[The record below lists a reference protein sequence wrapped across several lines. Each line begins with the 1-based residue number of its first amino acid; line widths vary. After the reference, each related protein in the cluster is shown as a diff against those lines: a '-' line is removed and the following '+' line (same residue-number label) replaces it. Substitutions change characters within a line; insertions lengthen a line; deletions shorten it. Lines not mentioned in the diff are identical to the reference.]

1 MAGARYHER
10 LGSALRREVG
20 VLSFSGPTASLAF
33 RTTLSCVLS
42 MLLAMALHLD
52 NPYWAGIT
60 GLAIIQKEFTA
71 SFARSVDRVLGTMVG
86 AAVGY
91 FGAHFVADH
100 LIFLLMCGGST
111 AFGIYAL
118 ERTSHGYAALLG
130 AITVILVMFGS
141 LATPEAALTI
151 AVYRG
156 LEIIVG
162 VAVAF
167 AVDALMA
174 PAASPKPAAA
184 KPGIFT
190 TPVDK
195 DLLITAVTGG
205 IAISLVPV
213 IWESLQL
220 PGLGQTPV
228 TAFVILV
235 MMRREPAWAAV
246 NRVAG
251 CVVGGAYG
259 LFCMRYVGDDI
270 IPWLALLFFGLYVA
284 CHVKHGDGD
293 AAYTGHQAGIAVIMS
308 MVQGLGPS
316 PDILPAIER
325 LVGIIGGLVVV
336 IVAHALILPL
346 VARIASR
353 LLASRASPG

>member
-1 MAGARYHER
+1 MPRARYHER

-20 VLSFSGPTASLAF
+20 VLSFTGPTASLAF
-33 RTTLSCVLS
+33 RTALSCVLA

-71 SFARSVDRVLGTMVG
+71 SFARSVDRVLGTLVG
-86 AAVGY
+86 AFIGYVG
-91 FGAHFVADH
+91 ARFVADH
-100 LIFLLMCGGST
+100 VIFELICVGIV
-111 AFGIYAL
+111 AFGIYGV
-118 ERTSHGYAALLG
+118 ERADHGYAALLG
-130 AITVILVMFGS
+130 AITAIIILFNAMSAPDAV
-141 LATPEAALTI
+141 LTI
-151 AVYRG
+151 AVYRA
-156 LEIIVG
+156 LEIMVG

-167 AVDALMA
+167 AVDAILA
-174 PAASPKPAAA
+174 PAAPARPAAR

-190 TPVDK
+190 PPVDEA
-195 DLLITAVTGG
+195 LLTTAVTGG
-205 IAISLVPV
+205 IAIALIPS

-259 LFCMRYVGDDI
+259 LLCMRYVGDDI

-293 AAYTGHQAGIAVIMS
+293 AAYTGHQAGIAIIMS

-336 IVAHALILPL
+336 VVAHALL
-346 VARIASR
+346 VPVVGRLVSR
-353 LLASRASPG
+353 LLASRASAG